1 MGNDSEEDAATDRV
15 QSDVIDADTSSE
27 DDTKAVKLLKQKKR
41 CRGRICKKLKKLQ
54 RLRNREDAAR
64 RERDEEM
71 LDQDDSEDVT
81 RMQLQRHRGRGRKRH
96 HKRIRQNRS
105 RVPKCG
111 KFSRI
116 CCDRS
121 TPSFDRTCADGS
133 KPKCS
138 QEECKNRF
146 SALDF
151 FAKLFETTS

>member
-81 RMQLQRHRGRGRKRH
+81 GMQLQRHRGRGRKRH
-96 HKRIRQNRS
+96 HKRQNRS
-105 RVPKCG
+105 RVPRCG

-116 CCDRS
+116 C
-121 TPSFDRTCADGS
+121 
-133 KPKCS
+133 
-138 QEECKNRF
+138 
-146 SALDF
+146 
-151 FAKLFETTS
+151 